1 MKFLKIFGL
10 FIALHLIGWGGAH
23 YYQSQHPKEILIV
36 ADTSYAMRDKFPAML
51 EWINDYDKQARY
63 KHIVVG
69 TDKALLGDLASLP
82 SRNVIFRTSFG
93 SLTAENLA
101 RYDQNPADQKIL
113 LSDGSQQPAGWK
125 LVKF

>member
-10 FIALHLIGWGGAH
+10 FILLHLIGWGGAH

-51 EWINDYDKQARY
+51 DWINAYDKTTRY

-69 TDKALLGDLASLP
+69 TDKAELGDLDRLQ

-93 SLTAENLA
+93 FLTAADLA
-101 RYDQNPADQKIL
+101 RYDQTIADQKIL

-125 LVKF
+125 VVKF